1 MLGNTSG
8 VKGRVAYPLITMTA
22 VGESNI
28 VAAFFPGKPL
38 VGNSAMFSSPAT
50 TAPNR
55 ANGRPLPP

>member
-8 VKGRVAYPLITMTA
+8 VKGKDAYHLIKMTA
-22 VGESNI
+22 FGESNN
-28 VAAFFPGKPL
+28 VDAFFTGKPL
-38 VGNSAMFSSPAT
+38 VGNSAMFSSSAT